1 MRGALFVTVCL
12 SFSLLVL
19 LLVCLFYCLPVC
31 LFVCLLACLFVCLIV
46 VCLLAD
52 SQLFDLLC
60 DACRPYVAR
69 RTHIGDFWFVL
80 YRECV

>member
-1 MRGALFVTVCL
+1 MFVSVCL

-19 LLVCLFYCLPVC
+19 LLVCLFTCLPVC
-31 LFVCLLACLFVCLIV
+31 LFVCLLVCLFVCLFVCLIV

-80 YRECV
+80 YCESV